1 MAKKNEKRKKLQTPL
16 FVEDKPKSI
25 VSEKVRGIRSN
36 IMFSGVEEIR
46 SIIVT
51 SEKPAAGKSIVSAN
65 IAITYAQAGYKTLII
80 DGDMR
85 KPTQHYHF
93 ETTNYDGLSNLII
106 GKSDFDKAI
115 RSTRI
120 NNLDLLTSGPI
131 PPNPSELIASTN
143 FTNILDKLFS
153 IYDFILIDT
162 PPVISVTDAQVY
174 LRNVDDCVLV
184 IDTEHNNKNEIKK
197 AKRLIEQAD
206 GHLLGAILNKTPKE
220 KSSTYY
226 YYGDDESNDW
236 YT

>member
-93 ETTNYDGLSNLII
+93 ETTNYDGLSNLTI

-131 PPNPSELIASTN
+131 PPNPSELIASSN
-143 FTNILDKLFS
+143 FTSILDKLFS

-226 YYGDDESNDW
+226 YYGDDESND
-236 YT
+236 

>member
-1 MAKKNEKRKKLQTPL
+1 MAKKIEKRKKLQTPL

-36 IMFSGVEEIR
+36 IMFSGVEEIK

-51 SEKPAAGKSIVSAN
+51 SEKPAAGKSILSAN

-93 ETTNYDGLSNLII
+93 ETSNYDGLSNLII

-115 RSTRI
+115 GATRVE
-120 NNLDLLTSGPI
+120 NLDLLTSGPV
-131 PPNPSELIASTN
+131 PPNPSELIASKQ
-143 FTNILDKLFS
+143 FEKILEKLGD

-174 LRNVDDCVLV
+174 LRNVRDCVII
-184 IDTEHNNKNEIKK
+184 IDSERNNKNELKK
-197 AKRLIEQAD
+197 AKQLIDQAD
-206 GHLLGAILNKTPKE
+206 GHLLGAVLNKTPKD
-220 KSSTYY
+220 KSSSYYY
-226 YYGDDESNDW
+226 YYGEDN
-236 YT
+236 

>member
-51 SEKPAAGKSIVSAN
+51 SEKPSAGKSIVSAN

-184 IDTEHNNKNEIKK
+184 IDTEDNNKNEIKK

-226 YYGDDESNDW
+226 YYYGDDESND
-236 YT
+236 

>member
-1 MAKKNEKRKKLQTPL
+1 MAKKIEKRKKLQTPL

-36 IMFSGVEEIR
+36 IMFSGVEEIK

-51 SEKPAAGKSIVSAN
+51 SEKPAAGKSILSAN

-93 ETTNYDGLSNLII
+93 ETSNYDGLSNLII

-115 RSTRI
+115 GATRVE
-120 NNLDLLTSGPI
+120 NLDLLTSGPV
-131 PPNPSELIASTN
+131 PPNPSELIASKQ
-143 FTNILDKLFS
+143 FEKILEKLGY

-174 LRNVDDCVLV
+174 LRNVRDCVII
-184 IDTEHNNKNEIKK
+184 IDSERNNKNELKK
-197 AKRLIEQAD
+197 AKQLIDQAD
-206 GHLLGAILNKTPKE
+206 GHLLGAVLNKTPKD
-220 KSSTYY
+220 KSSSYYY
-226 YYGDDESNDW
+226 YYGEDN
-236 YT
+236 

>member
-1 MAKKNEKRKKLQTPL
+1 
-16 FVEDKPKSI
+16 
-25 VSEKVRGIRSN
+25 
-36 IMFSGVEEIR
+36 MFSGVEEIR

-51 SEKPAAGKSIVSAN
+51 SEKPAGKSIVSAN
-65 IAITYAQAGYKTLII
+65 IAITYAQAGYKTPII

-106 GKSDFDKAI
+106 GKSDFDRAI

-131 PPNPSELIASTN
+131 PPNPSELIASVR
-143 FTNILDKLFS
+143 FENILDKLLG

-174 LRNVDDCVLV
+174 LRNVEDCVLV
-184 IDTEHNNKNEIKK
+184 IDTEHNNKSEIKK
-197 AKRLIEQAD
+197 Q
-206 GHLLGAILNKTPKE
+206 
-220 KSSTYY
+220 
-226 YYGDDESNDW
+226 ND
-236 YT
+236 

>member
-1 MAKKNEKRKKLQTPL
+1 MAKKNEKCKKLQTPL

-131 PPNPSELIASTN
+131 PPNPSELIASSN
-143 FTNILDKLFS
+143 FTSILDKLFS

-226 YYGDDESNDW
+226 YYGDDESND
-236 YT
+236 